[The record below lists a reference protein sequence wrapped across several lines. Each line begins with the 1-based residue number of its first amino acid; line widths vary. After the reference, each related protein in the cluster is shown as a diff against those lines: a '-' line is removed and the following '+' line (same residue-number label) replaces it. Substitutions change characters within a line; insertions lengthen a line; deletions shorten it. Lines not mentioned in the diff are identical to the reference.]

1 MKFGNNVLRATNDFM
16 LKLTEKQLD
25 GLPASVQGMAREKAA
40 ELGLN
45 DAWVVTLDAPSVPFL
60 TYSTQ
65 RDLQEQLYKVYIDR
79 CKRRP
84 W

>member
-1 MKFGNNVLRATNDFM
+1 M

-45 DAWVVTLDAPSVPFL
+45 DAWVVTLDAPSRIPFL

-65 RDLQEQLYKVYIDR
+65 RDLREQLYKAYIDVATKQR
-79 CKRRP
+79 VR
-84 W
+84 